1 MTAPE
6 EMTKKQAWEI
16 YQRAR
21 VTAGCCSPVWDR
33 IFDQKVKRPQVGALN
48 PVTRT
53 IDVIATVARKVEFN
67 DEDLLFNA
75 PLYLRAA
82 VFIAEGAI
90 AEIERLKD
98 QLEQMEKRAA
108 RRRQADDLA
117 RDCAILCQRGDFA
130 RYLRESHGLDDIAD
144 AERVS
149 SRVRSMLAIS
159 SRTELNTDPAAADR
173 WRKLKSDFEA
183 WRKA

>member
-1 MTAPE
+1 MNASDE
-6 EMTKKQAWEI
+6 LTKKEAWEI
-16 YQRAR
+16 YKRAR
-21 VTAGCCSPVWDR
+21 VTAGLCSPVWDR
-33 IFDQKVKRPQVGALN
+33 IFDQKAKRPQIGTTD
-48 PVTRT
+48 PTTRT
-53 IDVIATVARKVEFN
+53 VEAIATIHRKIAFD

-82 VFIAEGAI
+82 VFIAEGAL
-90 AEIERLKD
+90 AEIDRLKD
-98 QLEQMEKRAA
+98 QIEQMEKRAA

-117 RDCAILCQRGDFA
+117 RDCALACQRGDFA
-130 RYLRESHGLDDIAD
+130 RYLREKHGLEDIAD

-183 WRKA
+183 WRKV